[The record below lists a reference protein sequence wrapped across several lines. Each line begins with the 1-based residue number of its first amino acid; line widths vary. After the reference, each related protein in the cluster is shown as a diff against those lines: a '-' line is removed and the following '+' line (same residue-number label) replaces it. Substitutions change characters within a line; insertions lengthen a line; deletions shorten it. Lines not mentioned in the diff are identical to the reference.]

1 MKRKIK
7 HIHFVGIGGIG
18 MCGLAELLH
27 NQGYT
32 VSGSD
37 LRSGENFDRLT
48 HLGLDTCLGHDR
60 RNLGQAQVVVVSS
73 AVAEDNPELSEARN
87 RKIPVIRRAEMLAEI
102 MRRTDGIAVAGS
114 HGKTTTTSLIAHV
127 LQTAGLDPTAVIGG
141 RVLGT
146 GHDSSG
152 ARLGRGDLLVAEADE
167 SDGSFLSLAPVITVI
182 TNIDREHVDHY
193 GNFESLQESFIE
205 FANRIPF
212 WGTAIVCAEHP
223 GIQSILPRLTR
234 RVTRYGFSP
243 QAEWVASDLRTDTQG
258 THFEVQHLEHSL
270 GHVVIPLP
278 GQHNV
283 LNALACLAVADE
295 VEVDFATAAAALGS
309 FGGVQRRFQRLGRAR
324 EIEVIDDYA
333 HHPAEIRATLSAAR
347 SIHGGRTVAVFQPH
361 RYTRTRDCM
370 SEFATAFND
379 CDLLIVSEVYAAGEE
394 SIPDVS
400 GQTLRDAIAAHGHR
414 DVRFISSMDEIV
426 DTLVKAL
433 EPGDWLLTLGAG
445 DITQLGPRLLIA
457 LEANGPGASL

>member
-1 MKRKIK
+1 MNRKIK
-7 HIHFVGIGGIG
+7 RIHFVGIGGIG

-32 VSGSD
+32 ISGSD
-37 LRSGENFDRLT
+37 LRAGESFNRLT
-48 HLGLDTCLGHDR
+48 QLGLETCLGHDR

-73 AVAEDNPELSEARN
+73 AVAEDNPELLEARE

-102 MRRTDGIAVAGS
+102 MRRGDGIAVAGS

-127 LQTAGLDPTAVIGG
+127 LHAAGLDPTAIIGG
-141 RVLGT
+141 RVLSAGQ
-146 GHDSSG
+146 DSTG

-182 TNIDREHVDHY
+182 TNIDHEHMDHY
-193 GNFESLQESFIE
+193 GDFETLQESFIE

-212 WGTAIVCAEHP
+212 WGAAVVCAEHP
-223 GIQSILPRLTR
+223 GVQSILPRLRR

-243 QAEWVASDLRTDTQG
+243 QAEWVASDLRADAHG
-258 THFEVQHLEHSL
+258 THFRVQHGGRTL
-270 GHVVIPLP
+270 GEVVMPLP
-278 GQHNV
+278 GEHNV

-295 VEVDFATAAAALGS
+295 VEVDFATAARALES

-324 EIEVIDDYA
+324 EIEVVDDYA
-333 HHPAEIRATLSAAR
+333 HHPTEIRATLSAAR
-347 SIHGGRTVAVFQPH
+347 SIHPGRTVAVFQPH

-370 SEFATAFND
+370 NDFATAFND
-379 CDLLIVSEVYAAGEE
+379 CDLLVISEIYAAGEDA
-394 SIPDVS
+394 IPEIS

-414 DVRFISSMDEIV
+414 DVRFVASMDEIV
-426 DTLVKAL
+426 GMLVKEL
-433 EPGDWLLTLGAG
+433 EPEDWVLTLGAG
-445 DITQLGPRLLIA
+445 DITQLGPRLLRT
-457 LEANGPGASL
+457 LEAEGSGGTG